1 MTVETITESRARSE
15 NIKMGLK
22 EFLKDASFGDP
33 KYQAFHDWCLQDGLE
48 GELNLDISL
57 LQSDP
62 SPSRESS
69 LRITELRKALLDHE
83 IDQKKGS
90 LPGYEHAYW
99 TFVGT
104 FENLY
109 SALSDEGKKLYPDDP
124 SAISQYANENCDRA
138 EYEVLPDSLKG

>member
-1 MTVETITESRARSE
+1 MTEAPNSESQAKSE
-15 NIKMGLK
+15 NIKMELR
-22 EFLKDASFGDP
+22 ELLKDASFGDP
-33 KYQAFHDWCLQDGLE
+33 KYQAFHDWCLRDGLE
-48 GELNLDISL
+48 GERNLDISL
-57 LQSDP
+57 SQSDP

-99 TFVGT
+99 TFVGS

-109 SALSDEGKKLYPDDP
+109 SALSDEGRKLYPDDP
-124 SAISQYANENCDRA
+124 SAVSQYANENCDRA